1 MDTVI
6 TVFGNML
13 QDSNTILMGLLVFLA
28 AGTLA
33 FSVMAAVRVRGSVKR
48 RTERILTDEER
59 KANYSRSLQHSSQK
73 TVAKLIESTT
83 KHYGSA
89 NDENMK
95 VLRRRLVQAGIYDP
109 RGVAFF
115 FIARTALAV
124 GLAAAVFLLLPLVRP
139 TGGAFF
145 WLMVMAGGVAGYV
158 GPSIYI
164 DKRISARKLEHRSGF
179 PDFMDLLVVCADSG
193 LSMEASL
200 ERVARELGPSYPSL
214 TANIHLTNLEIRA
227 GRPLKEALEH
237 FADRL
242 ALEESRAFATLI
254 NQSIDL
260 GSSITDAMR
269 VYSDDMRHKRLSMA
283 EEKAYALPAKLA
295 VPMMVCIFPVLF
307 VVILLPV
314 IVRLHVNG
322 YF

>member
-1 MDTVI
+1 MSSIV

-13 QDSNTILMGLLVFLA
+13 QDSSTVLMGMLVFLA

-33 FSVMAAVRVRGSVKR
+33 FTVMAAVRVRGSVKR
-48 RTERILTDEER
+48 RTSRILTDDER
-59 KANYSRSLQHSSQK
+59 KANHARSLQYSSQK
-73 TVAKLIESTT
+73 TVGRLIEYTT

-124 GLAAAVFLLLPLVRP
+124 GLAFAVFVLLPLVRP
-139 TGGAFF
+139 TGGTFF
-145 WLMVMAGGVAGYV
+145 WLMVVAGGVAGYV

-193 LSMEASL
+193 LSM
-200 ERVARELGPSYPSL
+200 
-214 TANIHLTNLEIRA
+214 
-227 GRPLKEALEH
+227 
-237 FADRL
+237 
-242 ALEESRAFATLI
+242 
-254 NQSIDL
+254 
-260 GSSITDAMR
+260 
-269 VYSDDMRHKRLSMA
+269 
-283 EEKAYALPAKLA
+283 
-295 VPMMVCIFPVLF
+295 
-307 VVILLPV
+307 
-314 IVRLHVNG
+314 
-322 YF
+322 

>member
-13 QDSNTILMGLLVFLA
+13 HDSNTMLMGLLVFLA

-124 GLAAAVFLLLPLVRP
+124 GLAAAMFLLLPLVRP
-139 TGGAFF
+139 TGGTFF
-145 WLMVMAGGVAGYV
+145 WLMVMASGVAGYV
-158 GPSIYI
+158 GPSVYI

-179 PDFMDLLVVCADSG
+179 PDFMDLLVVCANSG
-193 LSMEASL
+193 LSLEASF

-269 VYSDDMRHKRLSMA
+269 VYSDDMRHKRLSIA

-307 VVILLPV
+307 VIILLPV
-314 IVRLHVNG
+314 IVRLHING

>member
-13 QDSNTILMGLLVFLA
+13 HDSNTMLMGLLVFLA

-48 RTERILTDEER
+48 RTERILTEEER

-115 FIARTALAV
+115 FIARTGLAI
-124 GLAAAVFLLLPLVRP
+124 GLAAATFLLLPLVRP
-139 TGGAFF
+139 TGGTFF
-145 WLMVMAGGVAGYV
+145 WLMVMASGVAGYV
-158 GPSIYI
+158 GPSVYI

-193 LSMEASL
+193 LSLEASF

-314 IVRLHVNG
+314 IVRLHMNG

>member
-13 QDSNTILMGLLVFLA
+13 HDSNTMLMGLLVFLA

-115 FIARTALAV
+115 FIARTALAI
-124 GLAAAVFLLLPLVRP
+124 GLAAATFLLLPLVRP
-139 TGGAFF
+139 TGGTFF
-145 WLMVMAGGVAGYV
+145 WLMVMASGVAGYV
-158 GPSIYI
+158 GPSVYI

-193 LSMEASL
+193 LSLEASF

-307 VVILLPV
+307 VIILLPV
-314 IVRLHVNG
+314 IVRLHING